1 MRSNRRLLADQL
13 DKKLQPFREA
23 EKVIVPEPGWI
34 YTIRTALNIKL
45 DQLARKLQV
54 TRQGIKKMEERE
66 SSGAITINAL
76 RDIGKAMDMKF
87 IYGFIPA
94 DGTIENLIERKSAE
108 LAKKI
113 VLRTHQQ
120 MKLEDQGNSAER
132 IEKAI
137 QELTMELKQEINK
150 AIWD

>member
-1 MRSNRRLLADQL
+1 MKNNRRILAEQL
-13 DKKLQPFREA
+13 DKKLQPFTEA

-34 YTIRTALNIKL
+34 FTIRTALNIKL
-45 DQLARKLQV
+45 DQLAKKLKV
-54 TRQGIKKMEERE
+54 TRQGVKKMEERE
-66 SSGAITINAL
+66 TSGTITLNVL
-76 RDIGKAMDMKF
+76 RDIGNAMDMKF
-87 IYGFIPA
+87 IYGFVPT
-94 DGTIENLIERKSAE
+94 DGSIENLIERKSAE

-120 MKLEDQGNSAER
+120 MILEDQGNSGER

-137 QELTMELKQEINK
+137 RELTIELKQEINK